1 MAADRLPQ
9 ADVPRGSAARRA
21 TRSLPGAVGSVPSA
35 RRFVREVLAAWG
47 RQEFEESGAL
57 LVSELVGN
65 AVLHARSEVDV
76 EVADLG
82 ADGVLLSVSD
92 GSPAL
97 PVVRRHSRDA
107 ATGRGLWLLTQ
118 YSAQHGV
125 VRTRTGKQ
133 VWAVLCPETDD
144 AESGTGAALARWLDE
159 SERR

>member
-9 ADVPRGSAARRA
+9 ADLPRGSGARRA

-35 RRFVREVLAAWG
+35 RRFVREVLTAWG
-47 RQEFEESGAL
+47 RLEFEESGAL

-65 AVLHARSEVDV
+65 AVLHARSEVEI
-76 EVADLG
+76 EVVDMG
-82 ADGVLLSVSD
+82 PDGVLLSVAD

-97 PVVRRHSRDA
+97 PVVRRHSRDTS
-107 ATGRGLWLLTQ
+107 TGRGLWLLTQ

-133 VWAVLCPETDD
+133 VWALLCPETDD
-144 AESGTGAALARWLDE
+144 PEGGAGAALARWLDDT
-159 SERR
+159 ERR